1 MADKAFPR
9 DTHLTAIAIAYKNP
23 DVSLIADS
31 VLPRVSV
38 GKRTFGW
45 TEYPVGEMYT
55 VPDTRVGEYS
65 QVNRVTVKGTKQTSE
80 VEDFGIEIPLTRSD
94 IDDAAPNVNPR
105 ERATERATNI
115 VMLDREIRA
124 AAFCFAAARYGTDQ
138 KSLLSGNT
146 QWSHTDSDPIKA
158 ILIGFDAAL
167 IRPNKMVFGQQTW
180 SAFSTHAKVVSACL
194 GNSGQYGV
202 ATKERVAE
210 LLGLAE
216 VLVGASMVNSV
227 KPGKTPVLAKVW
239 GKHALAFYSDRTV
252 DTSGGITFGY
262 TAEHG
267 TRVAGAKDVDMGLHG
282 GVAVRSGES
291 VKECIVAPMA
301 AYFWQNA
308 VA

>member
-23 DVSLIADS
+23 DVSLVSDA
-31 VLPRVSV
+31 VLPRVPV

-45 TEYPVGEMYT
+45 TTYPVGEMYT

-65 QVNRVTVKGTKQTSE
+65 QVNRVTVQGTKVTSE

-94 IDDAAPNVNPR
+94 IDDAPPNVNPR
-105 ERATERATNI
+105 DRATERATNI
-115 VMLDREIRA
+115 VLLDREIRVA
-124 AAFCFAAARYGTDQ
+124 ALCFAAASYGAAQ
-138 KSLLSGNT
+138 KTQLSGTT
-146 QWSHTDSDPIKA
+146 QWSHADSDPIKA
-158 ILIGFDAAL
+158 ILTGLNAAL
-167 IRPNKMVFGQQTW
+167 IRPNRLVMGQETW
-180 SAFSTHAKVVSACL
+180 SAFSVHAKVVSACL
-194 GNSGQYGV
+194 GNAGQYGV
-202 ATKERVAE
+202 ATRERVAE

-216 VLVGASMVNSV
+216 VLVGAAMVNSV

-252 DTSGGITFGY
+252 DTAGGITFGY

-291 VKECIVAPMA
+291 IKECIVAPMA
-301 AYFWQNA
+301 AYFWQDA